1 MLLRLFFAVDLPW
14 APPAAWDACA
24 ISKRHLR
31 LQANA
36 RRRHLQLCQPVCV
49 RDSACIPIYV
59 PMPMPMPMP
68 TLIWMYHGARACAM
82 QLRDA
87 KGRASASKGEIWRS
101 RSARVGR
108 SVRLGYPRPVRHASF
123 RLRRQP
129 EHAAAHARCMHA
141 WVSNARPEA
150 EAQRRVSPNLA
161 HSHLHAAALPRF
173 HAHTRT
179 CALARAHA
187 GTSWSRSCGSLR
199 SL

>member
-1 MLLRLFFAVDLPW
+1 MDGLVALPRAVASMGLPAIARSSCLNHAAGRAARDRRMLLRLFFAVDLPW
-14 APPAAWDACA
+14 IPPAARDAYA
-24 ISKRHLR
+24 ISKCHLR

-59 PMPMPMPMP
+59 PMPTPMPMPM
-68 TLIWMYHGARACAM
+68 LMWMYHGARACAM

-87 KGRASASKGEIWRS
+87 KGRAGASKGEIWRS

-129 EHAAAHARCMHA
+129 EHAAAL
-141 WVSNARPEA
+141 
-150 EAQRRVSPNLA
+150 AQ
-161 HSHLHAAALPRF
+161 AA
-173 HAHTRT
+173 
-179 CALARAHA
+179 
-187 GTSWSRSCGSLR
+187 
-199 SL
+199 